1 MKKKVAI
8 CLIILSAV
16 LGVTAVFYFSGYRK
30 KKLNEVNTSYAEYS
44 AVLET
49 SISNTEEVNS
59 VVETIEESSE
69 VKIETDIS
77 VEPDEPLYYSS
88 QDMKYVDKN
97 PKLQAILNAVLED
110 YDAELTD
117 LYIEVYEGNEEQYE
131 GSFTFG
137 DLGYMDFKCFDI
149 VFGVLYLND
158 GTSICYTAD
167 ETESGINVIRE
178 QL

>member
-1 MKKKVAI
+1 M
-8 CLIILSAV
+8 SV
-16 LGVTAVFYFSGYRK
+16 LG
-30 KKLNEVNTSYAEYS
+30 
-44 AVLET
+44 
-49 SISNTEEVNS
+49 
-59 VVETIEESSE
+59 
-69 VKIETDIS
+69 IS
-77 VEPDEPLYYSS
+77 VTRTKPDEPLYYSS

-117 LYIEVYEGNEEQYE
+117 LYIEVYEGNEEQYD

-149 VFGVLYLND
+149 VFGILYLND
-158 GTSICYTAD
+158 DTSICYTVD

-178 QL
+178 